1 MRILLIGMNGFL
13 GRNLAKKLEF
23 ENVEI
28 LSIVKKEIFRPKN
41 FKTLIDDISNLKV
54 KSLNRIKKFK
64 PHVVINLAWQ
74 GIPDYSFKN
83 SLINFS
89 IHLNFFQK
97 IISIKSIRKIIMIG
111 SSWEY
116 LPNSGI
122 CSENYKQNN
131 TKPFVWS
138 KNSIYQYIKKHTI
151 KKKIDFIW
159 LRVFF
164 MYGKYQKKESLMP
177 YIISQLKKNQ
187 KPKLLSPNSSNDF
200 IHVDDVCRALILV
213 IKKKKI
219 SGIFNVGCGKQILV
233 RDIYKLILNRLSK
246 RGSKY
251 QLNVKLNKNK
261 KDNYANISKICS
273 KLNWKPEIKINEG
286 INKIISI

>member
-1 MRILLIGMNGFL
+1 MRILLVGMNGFL
-13 GRNLAKKLEF
+13 GRNLSKKLQF

-28 LSIVKKEIFRPKN
+28 LSIVRNKIFRPKN
-41 FKTLIDDISNLKV
+41 FKILIDDISNLKV

-64 PHVVINLAWQ
+64 PQVVINLAWH

-89 IHLNFFQK
+89 THLNFFRK

-116 LPNSGI
+116 LPNSGK
-122 CSENYKQNN
+122 CSENDKANN

-138 KNSIYQYIKKHTI
+138 KNSIYQYIKDHTI
-151 KKKIDFIW
+151 KKKIEFVW

-200 IHVDDVCRALILV
+200 IHVDDVCRALTLA

-219 SGIFNVGCGKQILV
+219 SGIFNVGFGKQILV
-233 RDIYKLILNRLSK
+233 RDIYKLILKKLSK
-246 RGSKY
+246 KGFKYKLSSK
-251 QLNVKLNKNK
+251 LKKNKN
-261 KDNYANISKICS
+261 DNFANISKICS
-273 KLNWKPEIKINEG
+273 KLNWKPKININEG
-286 INKIISI
+286 INNIISN